1 MDKHP
6 SRENGSKPSQSQSS
20 HRSKTGARG
29 DRPPQGRPQ
38 GDRPKG
44 ENRSQTRRPQ
54 GGRPSYDRKP
64 SYNNDARRDPDR
76 PRRDNGWNLG
86 PGAQSRLIIARAI
99 QTIWGQGVSIE
110 EALEKQ
116 NGFHDLST
124 RDRAFVRNVT
134 AVTFRRWGQI
144 TYILKQYLKK
154 QPPTFIMA
162 ILRSAVAQ
170 SLFLKTPDHAVVGE
184 SVDAMKAID
193 SARGFVGMAN
203 AVLRRITETGAT
215 HIGAVPPHN
224 NVPGWILKQ
233 WEKDYGRMEARRI
246 ARQVVEIPPLDI
258 TVKIEADKAALAD
271 AIEAQPMFGQTI
283 RRSHAGNIPKLS
295 GFTEGD
301 WWVQDLA
308 SALPV
313 QILHDH
319 LGGFDGQHIF
329 DLCAAPGGK
338 TLQLANL
345 GAKVTAIDKS
355 EYRLHR
361 LKKNLERC
369 KLEAD
374 IVTADVL
381 NLPDDLGQADHIL
394 LDAPCTA
401 TGTFRRHPEVLYNR
415 KPKDQAALIRLQ
427 KQLLKAA
434 SRALK
439 PGGTLTYCTC
449 SLQKAEGEDQ
459 ITAFLKERPD
469 FRLNRI
475 LTKSVLEINSN
486 VILDGVLRTR
496 PSFRSDQG
504 GMDGFFTAILE
515 KTG

>member
-6 SRENGSKPSQSQSS
+6 SSQDSPKASPPRSGQGSRAGTREK
-20 HRSKTGARG
+20 RGAQ
-29 DRPPQGRPQ
+29 DRRQA
-38 GDRPKG
+38 
-44 ENRSQTRRPQ
+44 NS
-54 GGRPSYDRKP
+54 RKP
-64 SYNNDARRDPDR
+64 SYNKAAKAGAER

-110 EALEKQ
+110 DALEKQ
-116 NGFHDLST
+116 NGFHELST

-162 ILRSAVAQ
+162 ILRSAAAQ
-170 SLFLKTPDHAVVGE
+170 SLFLKMPDHAVVGE
-184 SVDAMKAID
+184 SVDAMKAVD

-203 AVLRRITETGAT
+203 AVLRRITETGAS

-224 NVPGWILKQ
+224 NVPGWLLKQ

-258 TVKIEADKAALAD
+258 SVKKDINTSELAQDIEA
-271 AIEAQPMFGQTI
+271 EPVYAQTL
-283 RRSHAGNIPKLS
+283 RRPHAGNITKLK
-295 GFTEGD
+295 GFSEGD

-308 SALPV
+308 SSLPV
-313 QILHDH
+313 HLLHEH
-319 LGGFDGQHIF
+319 LGSFDGQHIF

-338 TLQLANL
+338 TLQLADL
-345 GAKVTAIDKS
+345 GAKVTAVDKS
-355 EYRLHR
+355 EFRLHR

-369 KLEAD
+369 QLNAN
-374 IVTADVL
+374 IITADVL
-381 NLPDDLGQADHIL
+381 NLPNDLGQADHIL

-415 KPKDQAALIRLQ
+415 KPKDQAALIKLQ
-427 KQLLKAA
+427 KRLLKAA
-434 SRALK
+434 SMALK

-459 ITAFLKERPD
+459 ITAFLKERSD

-475 LTKSVLEINSN
+475 LTKSLLDIDSDI
-486 VILDGVLRTR
+486 ILDGILRTR
-496 PSFRSDQG
+496 PSFRSDLG